1 MKNSK
6 KWLAGL
12 LAAVILVSVSG
23 SSVVTARATETGSE
37 VLGGE
42 TGEAAGDANI
52 GVNSPSIDNSG
63 EAGTP
68 AGIVVQGSG
77 VISAKVGIP
86 YALGFGKWKVAGDS
100 TNYLGGITFYVPA
113 DGEYEFILQ

>member
-1 MKNSK
+1 MKNGK

-12 LAAVILVSVSG
+12 LAAVMLVSVSG
-23 SSVVTARATETGSE
+23 LSIVTVRATEAGTE
-37 VLGGE
+37 VVGGE

-63 EAGTP
+63 EVDTP

-77 VISAKVGIP
+77 VVSAKAGVS
-86 YALGFGKWKVAGDS
+86 YALGTGTWKVAGDN
-100 TNYLGGITFYVPA
+100 TNYLGGITFFVPA